1 MKKKKKHIEEVL
13 ARAEKMFARGNFP
26 LAKKEFEKAQKKLK
40 REDIAEKIRIC
51 RKEAETLKGR
61 ELIKQARKAEKK
73 RKFHPGTAMF

>member
-1 MKKKKKHIEEVL
+1 MKKKKKNIEEVL
-13 ARAEKMFARGNFP
+13 ARAEKLFAHGNFP

-61 ELIKQARKAEKK
+61 
-73 RKFHPGTAMF
+73 